1 MTRICANTA
10 FQCYAEMRR
19 HADLWSMVLCYMLY
33 AMPWHVFKGAALQ
46 VYLSVSTLQKWSL
59 RPTLGLQAVNCQ
71 NFARMSNFEEAA
83 PFDLPY
89 EHVTG
94 VPLNFNFWIRRN
106 FIETEKDIS
115 DLIIAL
121 LVGDQPKCMGRSC
134 NSENP
139 VKVVLAIAQGVDTS
153 VWTGKNISS
162 SSFFSQCSTVPVSQ
176 QERSDI
182 ASNFSK
188 GQPTD
193 TIYNTLLWPVKPP
206 CSLKDMKPLHSKK
219 LFLDFALS
227 FRVRHT
233 FQLDFL
239 SYFILCC
246 AIPCYAMLFYSM
258 IQHSMI

>member
-1 MTRICANTA
+1 
-10 FQCYAEMRR
+10 
-19 HADLWSMVLCYMLY
+19 
-33 AMPWHVFKGAALQ
+33 
-46 VYLSVSTLQKWSL
+46 
-59 RPTLGLQAVNCQ
+59 
-71 NFARMSNFEEAA
+71 MSNFEEAA